1 MSEVILGRG
10 YLLDRVRRGR
20 AKKIIIPAKDR
31 MRHMWVF
38 GTTGVGKTK
47 LIEGILEQDIPA
59 GNSVVFIDPK
69 GDTSIFAKIIQVA
82 RSCGREKDLMLF
94 TPVYPE
100 LSVHFNPLRHF
111 KIVEE
116 QSSHIVAG
124 IQDGKEPYFKNIA
137 KDISSSLVL
146 MWHFMTFGRV
156 ANSKDL
162 VLTTDNNAFSLV
174 KVLEQMNYN
183 NLTSIRKNINAN
195 YDSADALR
203 LIANLDRLIQVDAE
217 YYNKVSSSLYTV
229 LSQMCSGN
237 VGRIVGNTQA
247 NPLIDELEKGNC
259 PIFVAQLGAL
269 LTRETAYVIAKVILS
284 SLQAFAGRVYSINK
298 VLKKPLTIHIDEAQS
313 TLYQGID
320 ELFAKAG
327 SANVYLHGYCQ
338 SISQMNAIIGE
349 QYTKAILDNCNT
361 KLFMKAADIE
371 TANYLSSYFGMK
383 KELSGIISADAHMTW
398 RDTEVA
404 KIKPTEITNL
414 KRQQFYLTTYSG
426 GYKGITNMVQ
436 DTVVDICYPSGV
448 GND

>member
-1 MSEVILGRG
+1 MSKVILGRG
-10 YLLDRVRRGR
+10 YSLDKVPRGR

-59 GNSVVFIDPK
+59 GNAVVFIDPK
-69 GDTSIFAKIIQVA
+69 GDTSIFAKIVQVA

-203 LIANLDRLIQVDAE
+203 LIANLDRLIQV
-217 YYNKVSSSLYTV
+217 
-229 LSQMCSGN
+229 
-237 VGRIVGNTQA
+237 VGNTQA
-247 NPLIDELEKGNC
+247 TPLIDALETGNC

-284 SLQAFAGRVYSINK
+284 SLQAFAGRVYSINN

-361 KLFMKAADIE
+361 KLFMKVADIE

-398 RDTEVA
+398 RDTEVD

-436 DTVVDICYPSGV
+436 DTVVDIRYPSGV
-448 GND
+448 SND